1 MVSASDAQ
9 IRFKLPKRSDVL
21 LHHFHGVEEIGK
33 PFRYELTI
41 LSPDGS
47 LAKTDFLGQPMSVE
61 LDLPEIPGLRK
72 AGHRYFHGYVTR
84 FARQGRHRS
93 NYVYSASLRP
103 WIWLLSRAKNCRI
116 FQNKSV
122 LEIVKDVFDKHGLK
136 ELEERLIEKYP
147 KREYVVQY
155 RESDLDF
162 VTRLMSEAGIF
173 YFHRHE
179 AGRHVLVLADSTNS
193 HHEVPGYEKV
203 LFDPR
208 RHGEFD
214 LVERIGDW
222 HAEQKIRAGAVV
234 LDDYD
239 FKHPRGEL
247 GASRIAPNEHANAHF
262 EVYEY
267 PGHHAEQSE
276 GEELARLR
284 LEEIN
289 ALHDIRTG
297 SGSVRGLSAGC
308 AFTLVPPA
316 QYPGLNYAGSP
327 AAQAGNGD
335 ILPPDDFREYVVVS
349 TALDIQGPH
358 LESQA
363 ETKDEDWFNCSLTAI
378 DSQHP
383 FRVAVGAKPAILGP
397 QTARVVGKKGE
408 EIWTDPYGRVKVQFH
423 WDREGESD
431 ENSSCWVRVAQMWAS
446 GRFGAIN
453 IPRIGDEVVI
463 EFLNGDPDQPL
474 ITGRLYNGDNMPPYE
489 LPVNQTQT
497 GIKSRSSKGGN
508 ASNFN
513 EIRFED
519 KKGLEELHMQAEK
532 DMSTLVKHD
541 QSLTVGADRSMTVE
555 GNRSATVKK
564 DDAVTIEGEHHL
576 TVTKAVTET
585 FKDDHTFKVTGQ
597 QNIDVEKNKNEHV
610 KLAYTLTTDKAFQLN
625 QEATHLTFEGTNVTL
640 DAAGVV
646 TVKRGGATVSIDKA
660 DKVTVSS
667 PSGVSLECGES
678 KIELLPSGIAIAA
691 KAVTASGGAS
701 RLALESSGAEVKSEA
716 VIIEAEG
723 VCSVMGK
730 NLLKLNTP

>member
-1 MVSASDAQ
+1 V
-9 IRFKLPKRSDVL
+9 F

-33 PFRYELTI
+33 PFQYELTI

-47 LAKTDFLGQPMSVE
+47 LAKADFLGQPMSVE

-72 AGHRYFHGYVTR
+72 AGHRHFHGYVTR

-93 NYVYSASLRP
+93 NYVYGASLRP

-136 ELEERLIEKYP
+136 EIEERFIEKYP

-208 RHGEFD
+208 RHGELD

-222 HAEQKIRAGAVV
+222 HAQQEIRSGAVV

-247 GASRIAPNEHANAHF
+247 GASRRAPNEHANAHF

-267 PGHHAEQSE
+267 PGHHAEQNE

-308 AFTLVPPA
+308 SFTLVPPA
-316 QYPGLNYAGSP
+316 QYPGLNDVGSLT
-327 AAQAGNGD
+327 AQAGNGD
-335 ILPPDDFREYVVVS
+335 ILPFDDFREYVVVS

-363 ETKDEDWFNCSLTAI
+363 ETKDEEWFHCSLTAI

-383 FRVAVGAKPAILGP
+383 FRMAVGPKPAILGP
-397 QTARVVGKKGE
+397 QTATVVGKAGE
-408 EIWTDPYGRVKVQFH
+408 EIWTDKYGRVKVQFH

-489 LPVNQTQT
+489 LPANQTQT

-508 ASNFN
+508 VGNFN

-541 QSLTVGADRSMTVE
+541 QSLTVGADRSMIVE
-555 GNRSATVKK
+555 GNRSATIKK

-585 FKDDHTFKVTGQ
+585 FKDDHTLKVIGQ
-597 QNIDVEKNKNEHV
+597 QHLDVEKDKNEHV

-625 QEATHLTFEGTNVTL
+625 QETTHLTFEGTNVTL
-640 DAAGVV
+640 DSAGVV
-646 TVKRGGATVSIDKA
+646 TVKRGGAIVSIDKT

-678 KIELLPSGIAIAA
+678 KIELLPSGISIAA
-691 KAVTASGGAS
+691 KAVTATAGAS
-701 RLALESSGAEVKSEA
+701 KLGLSASSVGIVSEA
-716 VIIEAEG
+716 VNIEAEG
-723 VCSVMGK
+723 LCSVMGK